1 MAEIEFKP
9 CPFYGSKPFVW
20 RTNNRTYIECPN
32 LTADNH
38 RIKKQPRHGTGGV
51 TMARLIDA
59 DKLLEIYKKWIPQL
73 SSKEDEGDRRG
84 VETCISVLEDMQTV
98 DAVPV
103 IRCRECKYHNKPPC
117 PMRLSFNWTE
127 DNDFCSYG
135 ERKDGDSNG

>member
-1 MAEIEFKP
+1 M
-9 CPFYGSKPFVW
+9 
-20 RTNNRTYIECPN
+20 
-32 LTADNH
+32 
-38 RIKKQPRHGTGGV
+38 
-51 TMARLIDA
+51 MARLIDA

-98 DAVPV
+98 DSVPV
-103 IRCRECKYHNKPPC
+103 VRCRECKYHNKPPC

-135 ERKDGDSNG
+135 ARKAGDSDAKED